1 MVKYIVKRFIAL
13 IPVLLG
19 VTLII
24 FTLLYFTPGD
34 PALIMLSDEAAT
46 PEAIAQIHEELGLD
60 DPFWVRYG
68 NYVLDLLRGDL
79 GVSYLNKRPVAEML
93 LERLPRTMT
102 LACASAVL
110 ATVLG
115 ITFGVIAAV
124 KHNSIFDN
132 LCMIFALGGVSMPHF
147 WQGLLLMLLFGVK
160 LGWLPVSGYGTLAQL
175 ILPALTIGYGCMAII
190 ARMTRSSMLEV
201 INQDYINFA
210 RAKGQKKFIIIT
222 RHALQNALIP
232 IITTIALQFGIL
244 LGGSVITESIFAI
257 PGIGKLMV
265 DSIRASN
272 YPVVQGGVLMIAFIY
287 CVNNL
292 LVDIIYAFIDPRIKA
307 KYSNAKG

>member
-1 MVKYIVKRFIAL
+1 MVKYIIKRLIAL

-19 VTLII
+19 VTLIV

-34 PALIMLSDEAAT
+34 PALIILGDEAT
-46 PEAIAQIHEELGLD
+46 PEAIEQVHEDLGWN
-60 DPFWVRYG
+60 DPFWLRYL
-68 NYVLDLLRGDL
+68 NYVKDLLHGDL
-79 GVSYLNKRPVAEML
+79 GTSYLNGRPVAEML
-93 LERLPRTMT
+93 AERLPKTMT
-102 LACASAVL
+102 LACVSALL

-115 ITFGVIAAV
+115 IFFGVVAAV

-132 LCMIFALGGVSMPHF
+132 LCMLFALGGVSMPHF

-160 LGWLPVSGYGTLAQL
+160 LGWLPISGYGTLAQL

-210 RAKGQKKFIIIT
+210 RAKGQKNIVIVIC
-222 RHALQNALIP
+222 HALHNALIP
-232 IITTIALQFGIL
+232 IITTIALQFGVL

-257 PGIGKLMV
+257 PGVGKLMV

-272 YPVVQGGVLMIAFIY
+272 YPIVQGGVLIIALIY

-292 LVDIIYAFIDPRIKA
+292 LVDIIYAFIDPRVKTSL
-307 KYSNAKG
+307 SNAR

>member
-1 MVKYIVKRFIAL
+1 MVKYILKRLIAL

-24 FTLLYFTPGD
+24 FTLLYLTPGD
-34 PALIMLSDEAAT
+34 PALIMLGDDAT
-46 PEAIAQIHEELGLD
+46 AEGIEQIHEELGWN
-60 DPFWVRYG
+60 DPFWVRYW
-68 NYVLDLLRGDL
+68 NYVVDLLHGDL

-93 LERLPRTMT
+93 SERLPKTLT
-102 LACASAVL
+102 LATASAVL

-115 ITFGVIAAV
+115 ITFGVVAAV
-124 KHNSIFDN
+124 YHNSIFDN
-132 LCMIFALGGVSMPHF
+132 LCMIFSLGGVSMPHF

-160 LGWLPVSGYGTLAQL
+160 LKWLPISGYGTFAQL

-210 RAKGQKKFIIIT
+210 HAKGQKNIVIII
-222 RHALQNALIP
+222 RHALHNALIP
-232 IITTIALQFGIL
+232 IITTIAMQFGVL

-257 PGIGKLMV
+257 PGVGKLMV

-272 YPVVQGGVLMIAFIY
+272 WPVVQGGVLIIALIY

-292 LVDIIYAFIDPRIKA
+292 LVDIIYAFVDPRVKT
-307 KYSNAKG
+307 SLSSVR

>member
-1 MVKYIVKRFIAL
+1 MVRYIVKRFIAL

-34 PALIMLSDEAAT
+34 PALIMLGDEAAT
-46 PEAIAQIHEELGLD
+46 PEAIAQVHEELGLD

-68 NYVLDLLRGDL
+68 NYVLDLLHGDL
-79 GVSYLNKRPVAEML
+79 GVSYLNKRPVADML
-93 LERLPRTMT
+93 LERLPKTMT
-102 LACASAVL
+102 LACVSAAL
-110 ATVLG
+110 AIVLG
-115 ITFGVIAAV
+115 ITLGVIAAV

-132 LCMIFALGGVSMPHF
+132 LCMVFALGGVSMPHF

-160 LGWLPVSGYGTLAQL
+160 LGWLPISGYGTFAQL
-175 ILPALTIGYGCMAII
+175 VLPALTIGYGCMAII

-210 RAKGQKKFIIIT
+210 HAKGQKKLIIIT

-292 LVDIIYAFIDPRIKA
+292 LVDIIYAFIDPRMKTSL
-307 KYSNAKG
+307 SNAR

>member
-1 MVKYIVKRFIAL
+1 MVKYIAKRFIAL

-68 NYVLDLLRGDL
+68 RYVWDLLHGDL
-79 GVSYLNKRPVAEML
+79 GISYLNKRPVAEL
-93 LERLPRTMT
+93 LIERLPKTMT
-102 LACASAVL
+102 LACVSAAFAV
-110 ATVLG
+110 VLG
-115 ITFGVIAAV
+115 IAFGVIAAV

-132 LCMIFALGGVSMPHF
+132 LCMLFALGGVSMPHF

-160 LGWLPVSGYGTLAQL
+160 LGWLPISGYGTFAQL

-201 INQDYINFA
+201 IHQDYINFA
-210 RAKGQKKFIIIT
+210 RAKGQKKYVIIT

-257 PGIGKLMV
+257 PGVGKLMV

-287 CVNNL
+287 CINNL
-292 LVDIIYAFIDPRIKA
+292 LVDIIYAFVDPRMKTSL
-307 KYSNAKG
+307 SNAR

>member
-1 MVKYIVKRFIAL
+1 MVKYFIKRLIAL

-19 VTLII
+19 VTLIV

-34 PALIMLSDEAAT
+34 PALIMLGDEATA
-46 PEAIAQIHEELGLD
+46 EAIEQIHEELGLD

-68 NYVLDLLRGDL
+68 RYLKDLLHGDL
-79 GVSYLNKRPVAEML
+79 GVSYLNKRPVADML
-93 LERLPRTMT
+93 LERIPKTMT
-102 LACASAVL
+102 LASVSALL
-110 ATVLG
+110 AVVLG

-132 LCMIFALGGVSMPHF
+132 LCMVFSLGGVCMPHF

-160 LGWLPVSGYGTLAQL
+160 LGWLPISGYGTFAQL

-210 RAKGQKKFIIIT
+210 KAKGQKNLVIIIK
-222 RHALQNALIP
+222 HALHNALIP
-232 IITTIALQFGIL
+232 IITTIALQFGVL

-257 PGIGKLMV
+257 PGVGKLMV

-272 YPVVQGGVLMIAFIY
+272 HPVVQGGVLIIAFIY
-287 CVNNL
+287 CIINL
-292 LVDIIYAFIDPRIKA
+292 LVDIIYAYVDPRVKTSL
-307 KYSNAKG
+307 SNSR

>member
-102 LACASAVL
+102 LACASAAL

-210 RAKGQKKFIIIT
+210 RAKEQKKFIIIT

-292 LVDIIYAFIDPRIKA
+292 LVDIIYAFIDPRIKT
-307 KYSNAKG
+307 SLRNGR

>member
-34 PALIMLSDEAAT
+34 PAQIMLGDEAAT

-68 NYVLDLLRGDL
+68 NYVLDLLHGNL

-93 LERLPRTMT
+93 IERLPKTMT
-102 LACASAVL
+102 LACVSAAL
-110 ATVLG
+110 AIVLG
-115 ITFGVIAAV
+115 VTFGVIAAV

-160 LGWLPVSGYGTLAQL
+160 LGWLPISGYGTLAQL

-210 RAKGQKKFIIIT
+210 HAKGQKKFVIIT

-272 YPVVQGGVLMIAFIY
+272 YPVVQGGVLLIAFIY

-292 LVDIIYAFIDPRIKA
+292 LVDIIYALIDPRMKTSL
-307 KYSNAKG
+307 SNAR

>member
-1 MVKYIVKRFIAL
+1 MLKYILKRLIAL

-34 PALIMLSDEAAT
+34 PALIMLGDDAT
-46 PEAIAQIHEELGLD
+46 PEGIEQIHEELGWN
-60 DPFWVRYG
+60 DPFWVRYIH
-68 NYVLDLLRGDL
+68 YVGDLLHGDL

-93 LERLPRTMT
+93 GERLPKTLT
-102 LACASAVL
+102 LATVSAVL

-124 KHNSIFDN
+124 YHNSIFDN
-132 LCMIFALGGVSMPHF
+132 LCMIFSLGGVSMPHF

-160 LGWLPVSGYGTLAQL
+160 LKWLPISGYGTFAQL

-210 RAKGQKKFIIIT
+210 HAKGQKDIVIII
-222 RHALQNALIP
+222 RHALHNALIP
-232 IITTIALQFGIL
+232 IITTIAMQFGVL

-257 PGIGKLMV
+257 PGVGKLMV

-272 YPVVQGGVLMIAFIY
+272 YPVVQGGVLVIALIY

-292 LVDIIYAFIDPRIKA
+292 LVDIIYAFVDPRVKT
-307 KYSNAKG
+307 SLSSVR

>member
-34 PALIMLSDEAAT
+34 PALIMLSAEAAT

-175 ILPALTIGYGCMAII
+175 ILPALTIGCGCMAII

-292 LVDIIYAFIDPRIKA
+292 LVDIIYAFIDPRIKT
-307 KYSNAKG
+307 SLRNGR

>member
-1 MVKYIVKRFIAL
+1 MVKYIVKRLIAL

-19 VTLII
+19 VTLIV
-24 FTLLYFTPGD
+24 FTMLYFTPGD
-34 PALIMLSDEAAT
+34 PALVMLGDEATA
-46 PEAIAQIHEELGLD
+46 EAIEQIHEELGLD

-68 NYVLDLLRGDL
+68 RYLKDLLHGDL
-79 GVSYLNKRPVAEML
+79 GVSYLNKRPVADML
-93 LERLPRTMT
+93 LERLPKTLT
-102 LACASAVL
+102 LATVSAVL
-110 ATVLG
+110 AVVLG

-124 KHNSIFDN
+124 NHNSIFDN
-132 LCMIFALGGVSMPHF
+132 LCMLFALGGVSMPHF

-160 LGWLPVSGYGTLAQL
+160 LKWLPISGFGTFAQL

-210 RAKGQKKFIIIT
+210 HAKGQKNFIIIVK
-222 RHALQNALIP
+222 HALHNALIP
-232 IITTIALQFGIL
+232 IITTIALQFGVL

-257 PGIGKLMV
+257 PGVGKLMV

-272 YPVVQGGVLMIAFIY
+272 HPVVQGGVLMIAFIY
-287 CVNNL
+287 CIINL
-292 LVDIIYAFIDPRIKA
+292 LVDIIYAWVDPRVKTSL
-307 KYSNAKG
+307 SNSR

>member
-292 LVDIIYAFIDPRIKA
+292 LVDIIYAFIDPRIKT
-307 KYSNAKG
+307 SLRNGR